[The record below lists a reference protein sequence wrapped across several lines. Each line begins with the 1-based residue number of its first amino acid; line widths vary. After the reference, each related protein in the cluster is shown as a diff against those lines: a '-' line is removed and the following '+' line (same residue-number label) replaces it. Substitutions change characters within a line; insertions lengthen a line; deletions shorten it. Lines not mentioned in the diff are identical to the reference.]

1 MQDCGFR
8 PEWRL
13 AFIARVVRLLQVG
26 TIAANPESRGRN
38 PRRSASQPLRNGP
51 LRPSRL

>member
-13 AFIARVVRLLQVG
+13 AFVARVVRLLQVAVP
-26 TIAANPESRGRN
+26 TVTTDSRTRS
-38 PRRSASQPLRNGP
+38 PRRAAGNPMRHNAARSGRG
-51 LRPSRL
+51 